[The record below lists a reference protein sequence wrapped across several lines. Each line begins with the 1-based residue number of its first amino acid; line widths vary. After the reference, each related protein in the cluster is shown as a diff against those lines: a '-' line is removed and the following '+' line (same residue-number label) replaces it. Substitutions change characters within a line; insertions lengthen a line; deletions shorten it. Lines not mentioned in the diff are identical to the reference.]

1 MANVN
6 ITEDKHRRVTEMQIG
21 DTVFTVISVESS
33 RARERLYDKVKRMIM
48 DSETAYSSDM
58 PPAA

>member
-6 ITEDKHRRVTEMQIG
+6 VTENKHRRVTEMQIG
-21 DTVFTVISVESS
+21 DTVFTVISVESN
-33 RARERLYDKVKRMIM
+33 RARERLFDKVIRMIM

>member
-1 MANVN
+1 MNAVMD
-6 ITEDKHRRVTEMQIG
+6 TKPRRITEMQVG

-33 RARERLYDKVKRMIM
+33 RARERLYDKVKRLIM
-48 DSETAYSSDM
+48 DSETSSDTDL